1 MMSCTHSDTVNIIQS
16 VGYTC
21 FYTLAIHI
29 DHMHSSIERDDYVEV
44 FWDNIDPDFFSVFE
58 TVDPALF
65 SNFGT
70 PYDLRSSTHYPRD
83 RFSINGQD
91 TILPR
96 DRSQSDVIG
105 QTGEISDGD
114 ITRILRMYECI
125 M

>member
-1 MMSCTHSDTVNIIQS
+1 MHSDTVNIIQP
-16 VGYTC
+16 VVYTC
-21 FYTLAIHI
+21 FNALVIRL
-29 DHMHSSIERDDYVEV
+29 DHMHSSIQRDNYVDV
-44 FWDNIDPDFFSVFE
+44 FWDNIDPDYFSVFE
-58 TVDPALF
+58 MVDPALF
-65 SNFGT
+65 SDFGT
-70 PYDLRSSTHYPRD
+70 EYDLRSSTHYPRD

-114 ITRILRMYECI
+114 ITRLLRMYECI